1 MITTDFDKRSGLLFI
16 LAFGVVSFFAD
27 MAYEG
32 MRSSTG
38 PFLALLG
45 ASGTVVGVVAG
56 AGELFGYLLRVVSGR
71 LAEKSRAYWPFT
83 LAGYVLQMAAIPLL
97 GLCGN
102 WQMAAIIIVL
112 ERSGKAIRNPTA
124 NFMKSRAGE
133 HIGQGWAFGLHEA
146 MDQTGALAG
155 PLIVAL
161 VLAHHG
167 SYAHA
172 FLWLAVPAVLT
183 LVSVFTVAARFP
195 YAGHIVAPQPH
206 LSFTLPR
213 AYWLYAAS
221 SALVAFGFADYP
233 LIAYHFK
240 QAGLVSDTMI
250 PILYAV
256 AMATSGIGAL
266 LFGIAFDKR
275 GFSIFPSV
283 ILAAALVT
291 PLAFLG
297 GHDLAIVGAAL
308 WGFALGAQDSILSAG
323 VAKIVPQHSRARAYG
338 FFAGIFGI
346 AWFAGSAVMGLLYD
360 KSLYALVGVSVLAE
374 ILALLPL
381 LMAIRLRPRLLS

>member
-172 FLWLAVPAVLT
+172 FLGLAVPAVLT

-275 GFSIFPSV
+275 GFAIFPSV

-381 LMAIRLRPRLLS
+381 LMAIRLRPRLSS

>member
-1 MITTDFDKRSGLLFI
+1 MITTDFDKRSGLMFI
-16 LAFGVVSFFAD
+16 LAFGVVSLFAD

-38 PFLALLG
+38 PFMALLG
-45 ASGTVVGVVAG
+45 ASGTVVGFVAG
-56 AGELFGYLLRVVSGR
+56 AGELFGYVLRAVSGR
-71 LAEKSRAYWPFT
+71 IAEKTRAYWAFT
-83 LAGYVLQMAAIPLL
+83 LAGYVLQMAVITLL

-102 WQMAAIIIVL
+102 WQMAALVIVL
-112 ERSGKAIRNPTA
+112 ERTGKAIRNPTA

-146 MDQTGALAG
+146 MDQAGAMAG

-167 SYAHA
+167 SFAQA
-172 FLWLAVPAVLT
+172 FYWLAIPAVLT
-183 LVSVFTVAARFP
+183 LVSVFTVALRFP
-195 YAGHIVAPQPH
+195 YAGHIVAPQQH
-206 LSFTLPR
+206 FSFTLPR
-213 AYWLYAAS
+213 AYWLYATS

-240 QAGLVSDTMI
+240 QAHIVSDTMI

-275 GFSIFPSV
+275 GFAIFPSA

-297 GHDLAIVGAAL
+297 GHDLAIVGAGL
-308 WGFALGAQDSILSAG
+308 WGLALGAQNSILTAG
-323 VAKIVPQHSRARAYG
+323 VATIVPEHSRARAYG
-338 FFAGIFGI
+338 FFSGIFGI
-346 AWFAGSAVMGLLYD
+346 SWFIGSAVMGLLYD
-360 KSLYALVGVSVLAE
+360 VSLTALVLVSVLAE

-381 LMAIRLRPRLLS
+381 LAAIRLRPRLPS

>member
-1 MITTDFDKRSGLLFI
+1 MDQ
-16 LAFGVVSFFAD
+16 
-27 MAYEG
+27 
-32 MRSSTG
+32 
-38 PFLALLG
+38 
-45 ASGTVVGVVAG
+45 AG
-56 AGELFGYLLRVVSGR
+56 A
-71 LAEKSRAYWPFT
+71 
-83 LAGYVLQMAAIPLL
+83 M
-97 GLCGN
+97 
-102 WQMAAIIIVL
+102 
-112 ERSGKAIRNPTA
+112 
-124 NFMKSRAGE
+124 
-133 HIGQGWAFGLHEA
+133 
-146 MDQTGALAG
+146 AG

-172 FLWLAVPAVLT
+172 FLWLAIPAVLT
-183 LVSVFTVAARFP
+183 LISVFTVAMRFP

-266 LFGIAFDKR
+266 LFGIAFDRR
-275 GFSIFPSV
+275 GFAIFPSA

-308 WGFALGAQDSILSAG
+308 WGLALGAQNSLLSAG
-323 VAKIVPQHSRARAYG
+323 VAKIVPEHSRARAYG
-338 FFAGIFGI
+338 FFSGIFGI

-360 KSLYALVGVSVLAE
+360 KSLYALVGVSFAAE

-381 LMAIRLRPRLLS
+381 LMAIRLRPRLPS

>member
-1 MITTDFDKRSGLLFI
+1 MITTSFDKRSGLLFI

-27 MAYEG
+27 MADEG

-45 ASGTVVGVVAG
+45 ASGTAVGIIAG
-56 AGELFGYLLRVVSGR
+56 AGELFGYLLRAASGR
-71 LAEKSRAYWPFT
+71 IAEKTRAYWPMT
-83 LAGYVLQMAAIPLL
+83 LAGYILQMAVIPLL
-97 GLCGN
+97 GLSGN
-102 WQMAAIIIVL
+102 WQIAAIVIVL
-112 ERSGKAIRNPTA
+112 ERAGKAIRNPTA
-124 NFMKSRAGE
+124 NFMMSRAGE
-133 HIGQGWAFGLHEA
+133 HIGQGWAFGLQEA
-146 MDQTGALAG
+146 MDQAGAMAG

-172 FLWLAVPAVLT
+172 FFWLAIPAILT
-183 LVSVFTVAARFP
+183 LVSVFVTASRFP
-195 YAGHIVAPQPH
+195 YAGHIVSENLH
-206 LSFTLPR
+206 LNFALPR

-221 SALVAFGFADYP
+221 SALVAFGFADFS

-240 QAGLVSDTMI
+240 QAHIVSDTMI
-250 PILYAV
+250 PILYAI

-266 LFGIAFDKR
+266 LFGLAFDRR
-275 GFSIFPSV
+275 GFGVFPTA

-308 WGFALGAQDSILSAG
+308 WGLALGAQNSILSAG
-323 VAKIVPQHSRARAYG
+323 IAKIVPEHSRARAYG
-338 FFAGIFGI
+338 FFSGIFGV
-346 AWFAGSAVMGLLYD
+346 AWFAGSAIMGMLYD
-360 KSLYALVGVSVLAE
+360 VSLTALVAVSFVAE
-374 ILALLPL
+374 IAALMPL
-381 LMAIRLRPRLLS
+381 LIAIRIRPRVD

>member
-146 MDQTGALAG
+146 MDQTGAMAG

-275 GFSIFPSV
+275 GFAIFPSV

-297 GHDLAIVGAAL
+297 GQDLAIVGAAL

>member
-1 MITTDFDKRSGLLFI
+1 MIQTDFDKRSGLLFI

-45 ASGTVVGVVAG
+45 ASGTAVGIIAG
-56 AGELFGYLLRVVSGR
+56 AGELFGYVLRAAAGR
-71 LAEKSRAYWPFT
+71 IAEKTRAYWPMT
-83 LAGYVLQMAAIPLL
+83 LAGYILQMAVIPLL
-97 GLCGN
+97 GLSGN
-102 WQMAAIIIVL
+102 WQIAALIIVL
-112 ERSGKAIRNPTA
+112 ERAGKAIRNPTA
-124 NFMKSRAGE
+124 NFMMSRAGE
-133 HIGQGWAFGLHEA
+133 HIGQGWAFGLQEA
-146 MDQTGALAG
+146 MDQAGAMAG

-172 FLWLAVPAVLT
+172 FFWLAIPAVLT
-183 LVSVFTVAARFP
+183 LVSVFVTASRFP
-195 YAGHIVAPQPH
+195 YAGHIVSENLH

-221 SALVAFGFADYP
+221 SALVAFGFADFS

-240 QAGLVSDTMI
+240 QAHIVSDTMI

-266 LFGIAFDKR
+266 VFGLAFDKR
-275 GFSIFPSV
+275 GFAVFPTA

-308 WGFALGAQDSILSAG
+308 WGLALGAQNSILSAG
-323 VAKIVPQHSRARAYG
+323 IARIVPEHSRARAYG
-338 FFAGIFGI
+338 FFSGIFGV
-346 AWFAGSAVMGLLYD
+346 AWFAGSAIMGMLYD
-360 KSLYALVGVSVLAE
+360 KSLFALVAVSFVAE
-374 ILALLPL
+374 IAALMPL
-381 LMAIRLRPRLLS
+381 LIAIRIRPRVE

>member
-1 MITTDFDKRSGLLFI
+1 MIATTFDKRSGLLFV

-38 PFLALLG
+38 PFMALLG
-45 ASGTVVGVVAG
+45 ASGTVVGFVAG
-56 AGELFGYLLRVVSGR
+56 AGELFGYLLRAVSGR

-83 LAGYVLQMAAIPLL
+83 LAGYVVQMAVIPLL

-102 WQMAAIIIVL
+102 WQMAAVVIVL
-112 ERSGKAIRNPTA
+112 ERTGKAIRNPTT
-124 NFMKSRAGE
+124 NFMMSRAGE
-133 HIGQGWAFGLHEA
+133 HIGQGWAFGLQEA
-146 MDQTGALAG
+146 MDQAGAMAG

-172 FLWLAVPAVLT
+172 FFWLAIPAVLT
-183 LVSVFTVAARFP
+183 LVSVCTVAYRFP

-206 LSFTLPR
+206 FSFKLPR

-240 QAGLVSDTMI
+240 QAGLVSDAGI
-250 PILYAV
+250 PLLYAV
-256 AMATSGIGAL
+256 AMAASGLGAL
-266 LFGIAFDKR
+266 LFGIAFDRR
-275 GFSIFPSV
+275 GFGIFPSA

-291 PLAFLG
+291 PLCFLG
-297 GHDLAIVGAAL
+297 GSDLAVVGAAL
-308 WGFALGAQDSILSAG
+308 WGLALGAQNSIFTAG
-323 VAKIVPQHSRARAYG
+323 VARIVPEHARARAYG
-338 FFAGIFGI
+338 FFSGIFGI
-346 AWFAGSAVMGLLYD
+346 SWFAGSAAMGLLYD
-360 KSLYALVGVSVLAE
+360 RSLTALVLMSLLVE
-374 ILALLPL
+374 IAALLPL
-381 LMAIRLRPRLLS
+381 LAAIRLKPRVD

>member
-1 MITTDFDKRSGLLFI
+1 MIQTDFDKRSGLMFI
-16 LAFGVVSFFAD
+16 LAFGVVSLFAD

-45 ASGTVVGVVAG
+45 ASGTVVGIVAG
-56 AGELFGYLLRVVSGR
+56 AGELFGYLLRAVSGR

-83 LAGYVLQMAAIPLL
+83 LAGYVVQMAVIPLL

-102 WQMAAIIIVL
+102 WQMAALVIVL
-112 ERSGKAIRNPTA
+112 ERTGKAIRNPTA
-124 NFMKSRAGE
+124 NFMMSRAGE
-133 HIGQGWAFGLHEA
+133 HSGQGWAFGLQEA
-146 MDQTGALAG
+146 MDQAGEMAG

-172 FLWLAVPAVLT
+172 FYWLAIPAVLT
-183 LVSVFTVAARFP
+183 LISVFTVAARFP

-275 GFSIFPSV
+275 GFAIFPSA

-297 GHDLAIVGAAL
+297 GRDLAIVGAAL
-308 WGFALGAQDSILSAG
+308 WGLALGAQNSILSAG

-338 FFAGIFGI
+338 FFSGIFGI
-346 AWFAGSAVMGLLYD
+346 SWFIGSSVMGLLYD

-381 LMAIRLRPRLLS
+381 LMAIRLRPRLPS

>member
-1 MITTDFDKRSGLLFI
+1 MIQTDFDKRSGLMFI
-16 LAFGVVSFFAD
+16 LAFGVVSLFAD

-45 ASGTVVGVVAG
+45 ASGTVVGIVAG
-56 AGELFGYLLRVVSGR
+56 AGELFGYLLRAVSGR

-83 LAGYVLQMAAIPLL
+83 LAGYVLQMAVIPLL

-102 WQMAAIIIVL
+102 WQMAALVIVL
-112 ERSGKAIRNPTA
+112 ERTGKAIRNPTA
-124 NFMKSRAGE
+124 NFMMSRAGE
-133 HIGQGWAFGLHEA
+133 HIGQGWAFGLQEA
-146 MDQTGALAG
+146 MDQAGAMAG

-172 FLWLAVPAVLT
+172 FLWLAIPAALT
-183 LVSVFTVAARFP
+183 LISVFTVAARFP

-206 LSFTLPR
+206 LNFTLPR

-256 AMATSGIGAL
+256 AMATSGMGAL
-266 LFGIAFDKR
+266 LFGLAFDKR
-275 GFSIFPSV
+275 GFAIFPSA

-297 GHDLAIVGAAL
+297 GRDLAMAGAAL
-308 WGFALGAQDSILSAG
+308 WGLALGAQNSILSAG

-338 FFAGIFGI
+338 FFSGIFGI
-346 AWFAGSAVMGLLYD
+346 SWFIGSAVMGLLYD
-360 KSLYALVGVSVLAE
+360 RSLYLLVGVSVLAE

-381 LMAIRLRPRLLS
+381 LMAIRLRPRLPS

>member
-1 MITTDFDKRSGLLFI
+1 MIQTDFDKRSGLMFI

-27 MAYEG
+27 MGYEG

-45 ASGTVVGVVAG
+45 ASGTVVGIIAG
-56 AGELFGYLLRVVSGR
+56 AGELFGYLLRAVSGR

-83 LAGYVLQMAAIPLL
+83 LAGYVLQMAVIPLL

-102 WQMAAIIIVL
+102 WQMAAVVIVL
-112 ERSGKAIRNPTA
+112 ERTGKAIRNPTA
-124 NFMKSRAGE
+124 NFMMSRAGE
-133 HIGQGWAFGLHEA
+133 HIGQGWAFGLQEA
-146 MDQTGALAG
+146 MDQAGAMAG

-172 FLWLAVPAVLT
+172 FLWLAIPAVLT
-183 LVSVFTVAARFP
+183 LISVFTVAMRFP

-266 LFGIAFDKR
+266 LFGIAFDRR
-275 GFSIFPSV
+275 GFAIFPSA

-308 WGFALGAQDSILSAG
+308 WGLALGAQNSLLSAG
-323 VAKIVPQHSRARAYG
+323 VAKIVPEHSRARAYG
-338 FFAGIFGI
+338 FFSGIFGI

-360 KSLYALVGVSVLAE
+360 KSLYALVGVSFAAE

-381 LMAIRLRPRLLS
+381 LMAIRLRPRLPS

>member
-1 MITTDFDKRSGLLFI
+1 MITTSFDKRTGLLFI
-16 LAFGVVSFFAD
+16 LAFGIVSFFAD

-45 ASGTVVGVVAG
+45 ASGTVVGIVAG
-56 AGELFGYLLRVVSGR
+56 AGELFGYLLRAVSGR
-71 LAEKSRAYWPFT
+71 IAEKTRAYWPMT
-83 LAGYVLQMAAIPLL
+83 LAGYILQMAVIPLL
-97 GLCGN
+97 GLSGN
-102 WQMAAIIIVL
+102 WQMAAVVIVL
-112 ERSGKAIRNPTA
+112 ERAGKAIRNPTA
-124 NFMKSRAGE
+124 NFMMSRAGE
-133 HIGQGWAFGLHEA
+133 HIGQGWAFGLQEA
-146 MDQTGALAG
+146 MDQAGACAG

-172 FLWLAVPAVLT
+172 FFWLAVPAILT
-183 LVSVFTVAARFP
+183 LVSVFTVAVRFP
-195 YAGHIVAPQPH
+195 YAGHIVSENLH
-206 LSFTLPR
+206 LNFALPR

-221 SALVAFGFADYP
+221 SALVAFGFADFS

-240 QAGLVSDTMI
+240 QAHIVSDTMI

-266 LFGIAFDKR
+266 LFGIAFDRR
-275 GFSIFPSV
+275 GFAIFPTA

-291 PLAFLG
+291 PLTFLG

-308 WGFALGAQDSILSAG
+308 WGLALGAQNSILSAG
-323 VAKIVPQHSRARAYG
+323 IAKIVPEHSRARAYG
-338 FFAGIFGI
+338 FFSGIFGV
-346 AWFAGSAVMGLLYD
+346 AWFAGSAVMGALYD
-360 KSLYALVGVSVLAE
+360 ASLTALAVVSFVAE
-374 ILALLPL
+374 IAALMPL
-381 LMAIRLRPRLLS
+381 LIAIRIRPRVD